1 MLVEYRVVKTRQ
13 LLLKRA
19 PSVMERNNDEKKAI
33 LSITY
38 VEIRS
43 LEK

>member
-1 MLVEYRVVKTRQ
+1 
-13 LLLKRA
+13 
-19 PSVMERNNDEKKAI
+19 MERNNDEKKAI

-43 LEK
+43 LENEVVGVQSTN